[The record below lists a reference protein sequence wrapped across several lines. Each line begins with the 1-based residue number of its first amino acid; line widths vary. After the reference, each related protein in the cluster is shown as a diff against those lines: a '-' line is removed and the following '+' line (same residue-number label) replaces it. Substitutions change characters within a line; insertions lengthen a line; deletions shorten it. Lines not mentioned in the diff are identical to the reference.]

1 MATAHPL
8 LEGRRVLVIGASSGI
23 GAATARA
30 VVEAGGDVT
39 VSARRLDMLEDL
51 VRHMGTG
58 HAVAGDAT
66 SIDDARAV
74 ADRAAELMG
83 GIDLMVYV
91 AGFGVLQRLRDT
103 DPDTWQRVFAVN
115 VIGANLAAAAALD
128 HVGRDGIIAF
138 MSSRTTIDSNAYFA
152 SYSST
157 KAALDQCIRTW
168 RVEHPDRRF
177 VRIVMG
183 NTQPTEFANQMGF
196 ELLGPALEAWGRQA
210 VPGGMMHTDDVSRLL
225 VKKLALALDHPEID
239 SSEMQ
244 FDARVG

>member
-1 MATAHPL
+1 MASGLMT
-8 LEGRRVLVIGASSGI
+8 GRRVLVVGASSGI
-23 GAATARA
+23 GAAIARS

-39 VSARRLDMLEDL
+39 VSARRAERLQEL
-51 VRHMGTG
+51 VAEMGAG
-58 HAVAGDAT
+58 HDVAGDAT
-66 SIDDARAV
+66 SAEHARQV
-74 ADRAAELMG
+74 ADTAAELMG

-91 AGFGVLQRLRDT
+91 AGLGILQRLRDT
-103 DPDTWQRVFAVN
+103 DPDTWQRVFSVN

-138 MSSRTTIDSNAYFA
+138 MSSRTTIDANAYFA

-168 RVEHPDRRF
+168 RVEHPERRF

-196 ELLGPALEAWGRQA
+196 DLLGPALEAWGRQA

-225 VKKLALALDHPEID
+225 VKKLALALDHPEVD
-239 SSEMQ
+239 SSELQ
-244 FDARVG
+244 FDARLA

>member
-1 MATAHPL
+1 MAVHPL
-8 LEGRRVLVIGASSGI
+8 MEGRRVLVVGASSGL
-23 GAATARA
+23 GAAIATS
-30 VVEAGGDVT
+30 VVQLGGDVT
-39 VSARRLDMLEDL
+39 VSARRLDRLEEL
-51 VRHMGTG
+51 VAEMGAG

-66 SIDDARAV
+66 SAADARAV

-91 AGFGVLQRLRDT
+91 AGFGVLQRLQHT

-128 HVGRDGIIAF
+128 HVGRDGVIAF
-138 MSSRTTIDSNAYFA
+138 MSSRTTIDANAYFA
-152 SYSST
+152 SYSAT

-168 RVEHPDRRF
+168 RIEHPDRRF

-183 NTQPTEFANQMGF
+183 NAQPTEFANQMGF
-196 ELLGPALEAWGRQA
+196 DLLGPALEAWGQQRI
-210 VPGGMMHTDDVSRLL
+210 PGGLMHTDDVAML
-225 VKKLALALDHPEID
+225 VTKKLALALDHPEID

-244 FDARVG
+244 LDARIV